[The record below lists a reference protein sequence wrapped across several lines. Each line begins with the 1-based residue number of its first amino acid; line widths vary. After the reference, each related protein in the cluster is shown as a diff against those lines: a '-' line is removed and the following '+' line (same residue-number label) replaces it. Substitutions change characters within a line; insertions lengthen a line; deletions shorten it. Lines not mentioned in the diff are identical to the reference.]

1 MPTDPTSLVADRD
14 LAALRA
20 RLTAAEPDLLADLER
35 LVNVDC
41 GSYTRDGV
49 NEVAAWTADFLA
61 RLGGDVTRH
70 ADPAGA
76 LGDTV
81 EAVFRGAPGGP
92 RALLIGHTDTVF
104 PVGTVAER
112 PFRVADGIAT
122 GPGVTDMKA
131 GLLTLLY
138 GLQAVLATG
147 GLPFERL
154 TVIANPDEEIGSPV
168 STPHVRR
175 VAAESDVAFVLECA
189 RANGDIVSAR
199 KGTVDYV
206 VTITGR
212 AAHAGVEP
220 EKGRSAI
227 LEAAHQVVGLHA
239 LAGRWP
245 GVTCNVGVIEG
256 GTRPNVVAERVV
268 LEVDLRAVDRAAME
282 AATAAVQALA
292 ASSHSSREWSRPPIG
307 PRPSS
312 VGTPIPAVVLAS
324 DAPPVAVSRTW
335 KPSRAASACA
345 CSTSR
350 SVRGSFSIGQ
360 WRWSSAATTTTS
372 GTVGAAASAWTA
384 AVAASMAARSTA
396 RRSTSRTT
404 RSATTFGRVPP
415 SMTPTLHVTPG
426 QRPASAWRP
435 TTWCAASRIAMRP
448 FSGSTPAWAARPV
461 IVTT

>member
-1 MPTDPTSLVADRD
+1 MPEDPASLLADGD
-14 LAALRA
+14 LAALLA
-20 RLTAAEPDLLADLER
+20 RVTAVEPTFLSDLAR

-41 GSYTRDGV
+41 GSYTRQGV
-49 NEVAAWTADFLA
+49 NEIAAWTADFLV
-61 RLGGDVTRH
+61 RLGGEVTLH
-70 ADPAGA
+70 ADPAGV

-81 EAVFRGAPGGP
+81 EAVFRGAVGGP

-138 GLQAVLATG
+138 GLGAVLAEGT
-147 GLPFERL
+147 LPFERL

-189 RANGDIVSAR
+189 RSNGDIVSAR

-245 GVTCNVGVIEG
+245 GVTCNVGVIEA
-256 GTRPNVVAERVV
+256 GTRPNVVAERAV
-268 LEVDLRAVDRAAME
+268 LQVDLRATDRAGLE
-282 AATAAVQALA
+282 AATAAIQALA
-292 ASSHSSREWSRPPIG
+292 AAPTVPDVVVAVAERHRHWPMERLA
-307 PRPSS
+307 RS
-312 VGTPIPAVVLAS
+312 VRLVEHAQALAGRLGFPLRDAATGGAS
-324 DAPPVAVSRTW
+324 DANTTAGMGVPTLDGLGPIGGLDHSPDEWLDMASVVPRTTLFAALLLVTGRDPV
-335 KPSRAASACA
+335 
-345 CSTSR
+345 
-350 SVRGSFSIGQ
+350 VRG
-360 WRWSSAATTTTS
+360 WR
-372 GTVGAAASAWTA
+372 GG
-384 AVAASMAARSTA
+384 
-396 RRSTSRTT
+396 
-404 RSATTFGRVPP
+404 G
-415 SMTPTLHVTPG
+415 G
-426 QRPASAWRP
+426 
-435 TTWCAASRIAMRP
+435 
-448 FSGSTPAWAARPV
+448 
-461 IVTT
+461 